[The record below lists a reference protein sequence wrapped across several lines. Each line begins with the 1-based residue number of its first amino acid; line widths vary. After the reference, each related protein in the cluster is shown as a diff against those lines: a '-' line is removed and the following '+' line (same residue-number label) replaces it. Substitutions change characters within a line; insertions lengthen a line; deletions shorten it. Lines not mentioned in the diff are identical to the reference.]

1 MALPGDSQKKSV
13 CPTCGT
19 QVNKNATRC
28 LVCGAQLGQSRQSR
42 PQKDGQTSSRTSD
55 RQTGRISGSQMP
67 VMTLSVPIIVFVLL
81 VFIVIGGGLTYLGL
95 NLTGGLAV
103 VESTG
108 TPTITLP
115 PTTTPTLV
123 APTAT
128 NTPLPSPTPLSYIV
142 RVLDTCLGIAYT
154 FNTSVQAIV
163 VENGLAADCTNLS
176 VGQELRIPQATP
188 TSTPLATN
196 TPSSAQATIE
206 ACEKVYHI
214 VQENESLSIIANF
227 YEVPMETIMQWSGK
241 SVDTAFYG
249 ETLTI
254 PLCLRS
260 SVAGATVTPSPAPDY
275 PAPELLRPRNGEAFT
290 LVNDTITLQ
299 WAAVSELRENESYL
313 VNIVDLTSGQ
323 RLELTVSV
331 EDTKFVV
338 PRTMR
343 PTDDTPHIFR
353 WSVVPVAQVG
363 VDADGTPRYR
373 ESGPSSSYG
382 YFSWLGG
389 TLSGTP
395 EP

>member
-1 MALPGDSQKKSV
+1 
-13 CPTCGT
+13 
-19 QVNKNATRC
+19 
-28 LVCGAQLGQSRQSR
+28 
-42 PQKDGQTSSRTSD
+42 
-55 RQTGRISGSQMP
+55 MP
-67 VMTLSVPIIVFVLL
+67 VMRISVPIIVILL
-81 VFIVIGGGLTYLGL
+81 FLFIGIGGGLTYLGL
-95 NLTGGLAV
+95 NLTGGLAQP
-103 VESTG
+103 EITG
-108 TPTITLP
+108 TATITLP
-115 PTTTPTLV
+115 PTVTPTLG

-128 NTPLPSPTPLSYIV
+128 NTPLPTPTPLSYIV
-142 RVLDTCLGIAYT
+142 KANDTCLAIAYT
-154 FNTSVQAIV
+154 FNTSVQSIV
-163 VENGLAADCTNLS
+163 IENGLAADCTNLS
-176 VGQELRIPQATP
+176 VGQELKIPQATQTP
-188 TSTPLATN
+188 TPLATN

-206 ACEKVYHI
+206 ACEKVYHV
-214 VQENESLSIIANF
+214 VQENESLSLIATF
-227 YEVPMETIMQWSGK
+227 YEVPLEYIMEWSGK

-260 SVAGATVTPSPAPDY
+260 SIAGATVTPSPAPEY

-290 LVNDTITLQ
+290 LENDTITLQ

-331 EDTKFVV
+331 EDTKFVI
-338 PRTMR
+338 PEDLR
-343 PTDDTPHIFR
+343 PADDTPHIFR